1 MTIMRIVVA
10 AQAFKGTLSAITACQ
25 AIADGL
31 LLIWPNAEIIISPM
45 ADGGDGTLEAL
56 TDGSHGTYHTT
67 TVTNPNGDEISA
79 TWSIMGDGHTAVI
92 EMARASGL
100 ALLSVDRL
108 DPRTATS
115 YGTGELIK
123 TALDAGVNRIILG
136 LGGSAT
142 NDGGAGLM
150 TALGVRFHDQKCQD
164 LQMGG
169 SALASL
175 HHIEDNGLD
184 PRFSN
189 TKIMAA
195 CDVTNALL
203 GPLGASAVYGP
214 QKGASLETVQEL
226 DKALARYSQVMKEYS
241 GKDFAEIPGTGAAGG
256 LALALLTF
264 GRTELRSGVEIIAEA
279 TGLAEKLDVA
289 GLVITGEG
297 QIDRSTVFN
306 KAPIGVAL
314 LAKQRKVPV
323 AAVAGSL
330 APGYEDV
337 MKHGIDFIES
347 ITNEEINI
355 SAAMRE
361 PYKLL
366 RTATERLAKKINA
379 SL

>member
-1 MTIMRIVVA
+1 MRILIA
-10 AQAFKGTLSAITACQ
+10 PQGFKGTLTGPEAAQ
-25 AIADGL
+25 AIAIGL
-31 LLIWPNAEIIISPM
+31 RRRFALADIVELPI
-45 ADGGDGTLEAL
+45 ADGGHGTLDAML
-56 TDGSHGTYHTT
+56 GAAGGNRILSRVMGPMSHPTDAEWGLLPTGTA
-67 TVTNPNGDEISA
+67 I
-79 TWSIMGDGHTAVI
+79 I

-100 ALLSVDRL
+100 ALLSADCL

-123 TALDAGVNRIILG
+123 AALDAGVNRIILG

-169 SALASL
+169 SALANL
-175 HHIEDNGLD
+175 HHIEDNDLD

-189 TKIMAA
+189 TKILAA
-195 CDVTNALL
+195 CDVTNTLL

-241 GKDFAEIPGTGAAGG
+241 GKDFTEIPGTGAAGG

-264 GRTELRSGVEIIAEA
+264 GQTELRSGVEIIAES
-279 TGLAEKLDVA
+279 TGLAEKLDA
-289 GLVITGEG
+289 ADLVITGEG